1 MIGYNF
7 NDVKINNRYE
17 IIQMICQCTDVNRS
31 FITQVTG
38 LTNAAVT
45 KIIDSLIKEKFISE
59 KDYFSS
65 FRDRKARYL
74 AICEGSFGVINLY
87 LGRSLIIASIAD
99 ICGKIIYSQQ
109 YLINFHM
116 TDDRILGEIACE
128 TIQHFPKSLSCLG
141 CVVISPGIRSIQEN
155 DDHARKSEAPY
166 FWNLKKLNDIING
179 KHHIPLYTDN
189 DSNAA
194 LLGEKWFGKGRDTN
208 NFVLYNIGRGIGSA
222 VCIQGK
228 LQRGYHNS
236 AIEIGHVTINFEG
249 PDCDCGNKGCLELY
263 ISTDRWEQKLV
274 QQNAYP
280 EQKNKME
287 AMFSNALRG
296 DTASKKLLNQYIN
309 MAAVGAVTITSL
321 FSPEK
326 LIITTNEAD
335 YIYLSPFIQI
345 IKKELE
351 TRVYSTLR
359 EDILVEE
366 SDLRHT
372 GIILGGIVIAIE
384 EYFLNNKTQK

>member
-7 NDVKINNRYE
+7 NDIKTNNRYE
-17 IIQMICQCTDVNRS
+17 IIQMIYQCTDVNRN
-31 FITQVTG
+31 FITQRTG

-45 KIIDSLIKEKFISE
+45 KIIDSLIKEQFISE
-59 KDYFSS
+59 KDYFSN

-87 LGRSLIIASIAD
+87 LGRSLIVASIAD

-116 TDDRILGEIACE
+116 IDDTILSEIASE
-128 TIQHFPKSLSCLG
+128 TIRHFPESLSCLG
-141 CVVISPGIRSIQEN
+141 CVVISPGIRSVQEN

-166 FWNLKKLNDIING
+166 FWNLKKLNDIVSD
-179 KHHIPLYTDN
+179 KYHIPLFTDN

-208 NFVLYNIGRGIGSA
+208 NFVLYSIGIGIGSA

-263 ISTDRWEQKLV
+263 ISTDRWEQKLAA
-274 QQNAYP
+274 QNAYP
-280 EQKNKME
+280 GQKNKME

-296 DTASKKLLNQYIN
+296 ENASRELLNQYIH
-309 MAAVGAVTITSL
+309 MVAVGAVTLTSL

-326 LIITTNEAD
+326 LIITTNEAE
-335 YIYLSPFIQI
+335 YIYLSPFIQT

-351 TRVYSTLR
+351 TRIFSTRR
-359 EDILVEE
+359 EEILVEE
-366 SDLRHT
+366 SDLRQT
-372 GIILGGIVIAIE
+372 GVILGGIAIAIE
-384 EYFLNNKTQK
+384 KTLFPP